1 MRPGDR
7 QGPCDAADGIYP
19 GRSERVRRRD
29 FIGIVAMG
37 IVGGVVDTSWAVS
50 PPVGKPAPEFSLTL
64 TDGRMVSLKDFR
76 GKPVLVNF
84 WASG

>member
-1 MRPGDR
+1 LRGGVVGKR
-7 QGPCDAADGIYP
+7 A
-19 GRSERVRRRD
+19 GRRERVRRRQV
-29 FIGIVAMG
+29 IGLLGMG
-37 IVGGVVDTSWAVS
+37 FVGGWAGVS
-50 PPVGKPAPEFSLTL
+50 LAAPPPVGKPAPTFSVTL